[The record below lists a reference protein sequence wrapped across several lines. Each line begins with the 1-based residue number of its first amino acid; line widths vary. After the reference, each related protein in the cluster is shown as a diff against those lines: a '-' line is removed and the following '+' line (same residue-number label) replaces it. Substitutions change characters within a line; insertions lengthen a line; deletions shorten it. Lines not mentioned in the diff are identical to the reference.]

1 MSDIYSQPFLD
12 FQSRDFQL
20 DNGGVLKL
28 VSNELGV
35 KQTTWMRIVGRLAS
49 YDFDPDYGGLLYET
63 LRLPNVEA
71 ARLLAE
77 DDIRNSIQQE
87 IVLNRVFQI
96 NTLEVL
102 SINPRTR
109 VNWNL
114 KLETEFDHPVNLS
127 S

>member
-1 MSDIYSQPFLD
+1 MADIYAQPLINFAT
-12 FQSRDFQL
+12 RDFEL
-20 DNGGVLKL
+20 DNGGVLKM
-28 VSNELGV
+28 VVNEFGV
-35 KQTTWMRIVGRLAS
+35 KQTTWGRIVARLGT
-49 YDFDPDYGGLLYET
+49 YDFDIDYGGLLYET

-77 DDIRNSIQQE
+77 DDIRNSVEQE

-96 NTLEVL
+96 NNLEIL
-102 SINPRTR
+102 SIDPRTR